1 MTGHDADARE
11 KAPDGVPPETGEDAA
26 PAGGLADQGDFAGDV
41 RIAAG
46 FDPPRV
52 AWMELT
58 RRCTLHDADAA
69 AGAYDALL
77 VGLPLRIDDAFLAR
91 IPETVRAIA
100 TYSVGLDHIDLDA
113 VRARGLALF
122 NTPAVL
128 SNAVADHAMLL
139 ILAAARRMTEATAL
153 LCEGQWKDMRSNQIL
168 GIELVGRTL
177 GIYGLGDIGARVAQ
191 RAAGFG
197 LRVVYHNRR
206 RAENEAGALFIPDLD
221 TFLHETD
228 ILLLAAPST
237 DQTRN
242 FIDSRHLAKMRDGVI
257 VVNIARGDLVD
268 DDALVAALESGKVRA
283 AALDV
288 FRSEPHV
295 DERYLALPNVIAT
308 PHVGSATEEAR
319 RGMAATLCDAIAAW
333 RRGERPANQVV

>member
-1 MTGHDADARE
+1 MSGPGGGGTS
-11 KAPDGVPPETGEDAA
+11 
-26 PAGGLADQGDFAGDV
+26 AGGATDRSDFAGDIG
-41 RIAAG
+41 IAAG
-46 FDPPRV
+46 FDPPHI

-58 RRCTLHDADAA
+58 RRCILHTEDAA
-69 AGAYDALL
+69 TGAYDALM
-77 VGLPLRIDDAFLAR
+77 VGLPLRIDSAFLSR
-91 IPETVRAIA
+91 VPETVRAIA

-139 ILAAARRMTEATAL
+139 ILAAARRVTEATAL
-153 LCEGQWKDMRSNQIL
+153 LREGRWIDMRSNQIL
-168 GIELVGRTL
+168 GIELAGRTL

-197 LRVVYHNRR
+197 LRVVYHSRK
-206 RAENEAGALFIPDLD
+206 RARNEAGALFIPGLD
-221 TFLHETD
+221 AFLHETD

-242 FIDSRHLAKMRDGVI
+242 FLNSRHLALMRNGVI
-257 VVNIARGDLVD
+257 IVNIARGDLVD
-268 DDALVAALESGKVRA
+268 DDALVAALENGKVRA

-288 FRSEPHV
+288 FRNEPHV

-333 RRGERPANQVV
+333 RRGERPANQIV